1 MPEMREF
8 VLDENG
14 NPVLGPDG
22 KPKTVLVGCYTD
34 DEEMKYLSARERK
47 LREEEAR
54 KRQAEEREA
63 RRLAGPQDEAL
74 YEVIRGRDG
83 RWHRVLVGY
92 GLDTTCYYME
102 PEQTTTT
109 EKKSKTKKKG
119 STKKS
124 AKKKPG
130 ATTCKGRKKKLTIE
144 EYAMEAEKI
153 ERYDHYLRNDA
164 GEIICTENGYSS
176 EDEQECNPDYQ
187 PENE

>member
-22 KPKTVLVGCYTD
+22 KPKTVLVGCY
-34 DEEMKYLSARERK
+34 EEKKIITARERAYYQQK
-47 LREEEAR
+47 EKE
-54 KRQAEEREA
+54 RQAEEREQ

-144 EYAMEAEKI
+144 EYAMEAEKT

-164 GEIICTENGYSS
+164 GEIICAENGYSG